1 MHTLS
6 KAYFSSLSTEE
17 LPPVNLRDMWTDNFL
32 QADFHKQTKYQQ
44 ISRDKTFLQQL
55 NMLMTKTNNLELS
68 DKAINNLQ
76 DSFSVGTGKLVQ
88 ALLLERQFLLGLVKA
103 FVSPHI
109 PTLQNLLQGPNTKSV
124 PFQPV

>member
-17 LPPVNLRDMWTDNFL
+17 LPPVNLRDLWTDNFL
-32 QADFHKQTKYQQ
+32 QADFHERNKYQE
-44 ISRDKTFLQQL
+44 ISKNKTFLQQL
-55 NMLMTKTNNLELS
+55 NLLLTKTNNLELS
-68 DKAINNLQ
+68 EKAINNLQ

-103 FVSPHI
+103 FVAPHI
-109 PTLQNLLQGPNTKSV
+109 PTL
-124 PFQPV
+124 